1 MEAAYE
7 EAVAVGGVVGVED
20 ELRLVN
26 VRELGDGGRRRS
38 LDWRWNEL
46 KRMKERWQC

>member
-1 MEAAYE
+1 VEAAYE

-26 VRELGDGGRRRS
+26 VREPVRELGGTEGGDARRIGGGTS
-38 LDWRWNEL
+38 
-46 KRMKERWQC
+46 